1 MVEESSVELEGSR
14 GELCTSY
21 KTIKKKSDG
30 ENNEIKVL
38 LSYMGIPR
46 NLSFAY
52 FKAGVGDATVAGP
65 FPLSVGGAE
74 ARGWIVRGR

>member
-1 MVEESSVELEGSR
+1 MEQASSALSENLL
-14 GELCTSY
+14 GELCTSC
-21 KTIKKKSDG
+21 KAIKKKSDG

-38 LSYMGIPR
+38 LSYLGIPR
-46 NLSFAY
+46 NLSFAC
-52 FKAGVGDATVAGP
+52 FKAGVGDATSAGP